1 MSRKTA
7 VIVLAE
13 GFEEIEAVTP
23 IDVLR
28 RAGVE
33 VIIAGVGKTGIKGSR
48 GVRLEADTRLEDY
61 TGVPDMV
68 ILPGGLPGAENLK
81 NSKAVSAFIE
91 RVRKND
97 KIVAAICAAP
107 ALVLT
112 GQSGMLDGK
121 QMTCYPGYEKSLGSK
136 IFFKE
141 DRVVKDGKLVTS
153 RGPGTAMEFSLE
165 LVRQLV
171 DDAMAQKLADA
182 MLVKA

>member
-1 MSRKTA
+1 MTRKTA

-13 GFEEIEAVTP
+13 GFEEIEAITP

-33 VIIAGVGKTGIKGSR
+33 VIIAGVGTTDVKGSR
-48 GVRLEADTRLEDY
+48 GVRLTADTRLEDY

-81 NSKAVSAFIE
+81 NSPAVSALVE

-112 GQSGMLDGK
+112 GQAGMLEGK
-121 QMTCYPGYEKSLGSK
+121 KMTCYPGYEKDLNPN
-136 IFFKE
+136 ILFRE
-141 DRVVKDGKLVTS
+141 DRVVLDGKLVTS

-171 DDAMAQKLADA
+171 GDAMAKKLSDA
-182 MLVKA
+182 LLFKP